1 MGLSIAQ
8 QPDVIFAAFG
18 DMMRVPGTQGSP
30 LEHKARGMDVRIVYS
45 PSDALKLA
53 RLNPEKHVMFFAI
66 GFETTAP
73 STALTLMRAKA
84 EGIRNFSV
92 FCNHVTIIPAIRA
105 ILDSP
110 DMRLDAFIGPGHVS
124 TVIGCRP
131 YEWIAKNEHKPIV
144 VSGFEPLDM
153 LQSIVML
160 LRQLNAGRGQGR
172 KSVQARGSVGRQPR
186 RAAGHGG
193 GFRVASLFRVA
204 RSGVHFAV
212 GAAPQRQVCRMGC
225 RAALRGSRRAGHR
238 SQSGAMWR
246 SAEGRAEA
254 ASVQTLWPRVH
265 AGASRRRAHGFIGRI
280 MRRLLQLRTPQGSNG
295 DQPDLDRLSAREPPP
310 AEPVPIRFRDPQ
322 IEMAHGAGGK
332 ASRRLVEGLFAP
344 LLFGTAPGPL
354 GDAAQVEINGTEVAI
369 TTDSFVV
376 KPLSFPGGSIGE
388 LAVNGTVNDLAV
400 SGAKA
405 EALVVTYVLEAG
417 LPTPVLEAEVR
428 AMAKAAREA
437 GVRIAG
443 GDTKVVE
450 HGKADQ
456 MYITTTGIG
465 RLLPGVS
472 VDPRSVRPGDKVL
485 LSGPI
490 GDHGITILLARGELD
505 LEADLR
511 SDTRSVLPLVEAL
524 VDAAGPG
531 IRWMRD
537 PTRGGVATSLNELAR
552 DCGLGMVLF
561 EDQIPVR
568 DAVRGA
574 CELLG
579 LDPLHIAN
587 EGQFLAVVVS
597 RVCADAAINALR
609 LAPGGEEAQ
618 VIGEVREQPAG
629 SVLVTTLY
637 GGSRIVDMLVGD
649 PLPRIC

>member
-1 MGLSIAQ
+1 
-8 QPDVIFAAFG
+8 
-18 DMMRVPGTQGSP
+18 MRS
-30 LEHKARGMDVRIVYS
+30 
-45 PSDALKLA
+45 
-53 RLNPEKHVMFFAI
+53 
-66 GFETTAP
+66 
-73 STALTLMRAKA
+73 
-84 EGIRNFSV
+84 
-92 FCNHVTIIPAIRA
+92 
-105 ILDSP
+105 
-110 DMRLDAFIGPGHVS
+110 
-124 TVIGCRP
+124 
-131 YEWIAKNEHKPIV
+131 
-144 VSGFEPLDM
+144 
-153 LQSIVML
+153 
-160 LRQLNAGRGQGR
+160 
-172 KSVQARGSVGRQPR
+172 
-186 RAAGHGG
+186 
-193 GFRVASLFRVA
+193 
-204 RSGVHFAV
+204 
-212 GAAPQRQVCRMGC
+212 
-225 RAALRGSRRAGHR
+225 
-238 SQSGAMWR
+238 
-246 SAEGRAEA
+246 
-254 ASVQTLWPRVH
+254 
-265 AGASRRRAHGFIGRI
+265 
-280 MRRLLQLRTPQGSNG
+280 LLQLRTPQGSNG
-295 DQPDLDRLSAREPPP
+295 GQPDLDRLSAREAPP
-310 AEPVPIRFRDPQ
+310 AEPVPIRFRDLQ

-344 LLFGTAPGPL
+344 LLFGSTPGPL
-354 GDAAQVEINGTEVAI
+354 GDAALVEIGGTEVAI

-376 KPLSFPGGSIGE
+376 KPLIFPGGSIGE

-417 LPTPVLEAEVR
+417 IPTSVLEAEVR
-428 AMAKAAREA
+428 AMAKAARGA

-456 MYITTTGIG
+456 VYITTTGIG
-465 RLLPGVS
+465 RLLPGVR
-472 VDPRSVRPGDKVL
+472 VDPLSVRPGDKVL

-511 SDTRSVLPLVEAL
+511 SDTRSVLPLVEA
-524 VDAAGPG
+524 VVAAAGPG

-561 EDQIPVR
+561 EDRIPVR

-587 EGQFLAVVVS
+587 EGQFLAVVS
-597 RVCADAAINALR
+597 PECADAAINALS
-609 LAPGGEEAQ
+609 LAPGGGEAR

-629 SVLVTTLY
+629 LVLVTTRY
-637 GGSRIVDMLVGD
+637 GGSRLVDMLVGD